1 MKIIRSK
8 VCCQR
13 GKVKIQA
20 IQYRPETNFAFPGVI
35 ILHGIEGFKAHHE
48 EFGERIAKEGY
59 VTLIPQ
65 WFGGETEG
73 KNPDEVELNDIFS
86 IVESLRS
93 SKYVDKTRIGLI
105 GFSLGAALAL
115 IFASSNKDI
124 KALILYYPPADREKI
139 TQFFKKIRIS
149 SDFIKNILSP
159 TLIIQGDNDRIV
171 PIESA
176 CKLLQ
181 EFKCYNKLCEMRVY
195 PDADHAFNWPD
206 RGEYNAE
213 AAEKAWRDMIEFLN
227 RYLTPNPV
235 DFPGR

>member
-171 PIESA
+171 PI
-176 CKLLQ
+176 L
-181 EFKCYNKLCEMRVY
+181 
-195 PDADHAFNWPD
+195 
-206 RGEYNAE
+206 
-213 AAEKAWRDMIEFLN
+213 
-227 RYLTPNPV
+227 
-235 DFPGR
+235 